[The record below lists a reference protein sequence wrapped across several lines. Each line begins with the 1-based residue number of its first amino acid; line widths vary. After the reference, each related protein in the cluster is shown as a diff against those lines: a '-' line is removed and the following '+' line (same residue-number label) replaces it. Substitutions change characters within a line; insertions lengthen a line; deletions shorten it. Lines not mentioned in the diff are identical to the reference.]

1 MTEQL
6 ADKKRV
12 TNCLLSR
19 HDKERRFRSL
29 EQDLIAAAK
38 GPKIEPAI
46 TEIRK
51 KGLVSALRGQTAA
64 GEKRHPLRTATI
76 AVGAFP
82 MTEQLADKKC
92 VPCRG
97 GVPPL
102 KGQELDALHKVV
114 PDWSVVEEHHLTRE
128 YKFHDFAKALKFV
141 NRVGAL
147 AEEQGH
153 HPDILLAWGKAGITL
168 WTHKID
174 GLTESD
180 FIMAAK
186 IDRLPHAA

>member
-6 ADKKRV
+6 ADK
-12 TNCLLSR
+12 
-19 HDKERRFRSL
+19 
-29 EQDLIAAAK
+29 Q
-38 GPKIEPAI
+38 
-46 TEIRK
+46 
-51 KGLVSALRGQTAA
+51 
-64 GEKRHPLRTATI
+64 
-76 AVGAFP
+76 
-82 MTEQLADKKC
+82 C

-97 GVPPL
+97 EVPPL
-102 KGQELDALHKVV
+102 KGKELGVMHKMVPSWNVV
-114 PDWSVVEEHHLTRE
+114 HEHHISRG
-128 YKFHDFAKALKFV
+128 YAFPDFKQALEFV

-153 HPDILLAWGKAGITL
+153 HPDILLAWGKAEITL

-186 IDRLPHAA
+186 IDRLHAK